1 VTVIPLEFDWV
12 KARAACSVEK
22 VFTALQHDVED
33 DVKVV
38 NALGGAQFE
47 VALGC
52 GADFTVMRI
61 GVPKQSVAFLLQ
73 KDCISVNLRNTGEEM
88 QFNVGLNNEGRCQ
101 LRWNKQGFERWQVRR
116 VALEEM
122 FFQERV

>member
-33 DVKVV
+33 DVKAV

-47 VALGC
+47 VALG

-61 GVPKQSVAFLLQ
+61 GMPKQSVAFLLQ
-73 KDCISVNLRNTGEEM
+73 KGCINVNLRNTGEEM

-101 LRWNKQGFERWQVRR
+101 LRRNKQEFERWQVRK
-116 VALEEM
+116 VVLEEI